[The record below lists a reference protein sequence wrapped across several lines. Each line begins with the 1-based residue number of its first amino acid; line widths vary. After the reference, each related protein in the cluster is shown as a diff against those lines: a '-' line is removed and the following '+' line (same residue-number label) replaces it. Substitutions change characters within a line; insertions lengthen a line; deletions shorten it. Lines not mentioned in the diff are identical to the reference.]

1 MTDINVDLLQWFIR
15 FLLKKLL
22 VVVYNYIK
30 NISNK
35 DIVIKILYTKIFL
48 KKN

>member
-35 DIVIKILYTKIFL
+35 DIVIEILYTKIFL